1 MFCKAMAATK
11 TVPIATKS
19 LVSCLVANRSAT
31 SLTKSSRLLAIQTKC
46 RQERSL
52 TTLPM
57 AKSEAYNENRTFGSA
72 RYGGRYTVTM
82 LPGDGIG
89 PEMMGHISKVF
100 REVGAP
106 IDFETVQ
113 LDPTT
118 DNYDD
123 LYNAISSVKRNGC
136 AIKGNI
142 ESRMNQPH
150 IKSRNVEMRNEL
162 DLFVNVL
169 HCKSVE
175 GIKTRHDDIDVVVVR
190 QNTQGE
196 YAMLEHE
203 NVPGVVESL
212 KIVTER
218 STERLCKFAFD
229 FARENGRKKVTLVH
243 KANIMKLT
251 DGLFLATG
259 EKVARE
265 YPDIEFNNM
274 IVDNCC
280 MQLVSNPWQFDV
292 VVLTNL
298 YGTIV
303 SNLLCGLIGGPGLTS
318 GKNLGPDYAMFEP
331 GTRNTG
337 SNLAG
342 KNVANPTAMLRAGV
356 DLLRHLD
363 LGTHADI
370 VEKGINK
377 TLIVDEVRTS
387 DLGGSHGTSD
397 VVDGVLKYVKE
408 NVK

>member
-1 MFCKAMAATK
+1 MAASK
-11 TVPIATKS
+11 AIPIATKS
-19 LVSCLVANRSAT
+19 IVSSILGNRST
-31 SLTKSSRLLAIQTKC
+31 SSLTQGTRFLACQRKGH
-46 RQERSL
+46 QERNLSNFPL
-52 TTLPM
+52 
-57 AKSEAYNENRTFGSA
+57 AKPDGETEDKILGSA

-82 LPGDGIG
+82 MPGDGIG
-89 PEMMGHISKVF
+89 PEMTGYIREVF

-106 IDFETVQ
+106 VDFETVD

-123 LYNAISSVKRNGC
+123 LHNAITSVKRNGC

-142 ESRMNQPH
+142 ESRINQPH
-150 IKSRNVEMRNEL
+150 IASRNVEMRNAL
-162 DLFVNVL
+162 DLYYNVV

-175 GIKTRHDDIDVVVVR
+175 GIKTRHDNIDVVVVR
-190 QNTQGE
+190 QNTAGE

-212 KIVTER
+212 KVVTEE
-218 STERLCKFAFD
+218 STARLCRFAFD
-229 FARENGRKKVTLVH
+229 YARENGRKKVTLVH

-251 DGLFLATG
+251 DGLFLAIG

-265 YPDIEFNNM
+265 YPDIEFNQM

-303 SNLLCGLIGGPGLTS
+303 TNLLCGLIGGPGLTS
-318 GKNLGPDYAMFEP
+318 GKNLGPKYAIFET

-337 SNLAG
+337 STMVG

-363 LGTHADI
+363 LESHADI

-377 TLIVDEVRTS
+377 TIIVDEVRTS
-387 DLGGSHGTSD
+387 DIGGSAGTSD
-397 VVDGVLKYVKE
+397 VVDGVLSYIRE
-408 NVK
+408 NRK